1 MIADVVEEAELK
13 TGRRSEGLFFAAS
26 AFVGKSVSGFG
37 ILAAALLIDAIGLK
51 PGVAPADMPAEVI
64 YRMGAVYAPVIIML
78 YLVGFA
84 LLSGYRISRES
95 HAATLR
101 ALAADAE
108 EAAHPFPVKEDGR

>member
-1 MIADVVEEAELK
+1 
-13 TGRRSEGLFFAAS
+13 
-26 AFVGKSVSGFG
+26 
-37 ILAAALLIDAIGLK
+37 
-51 PGVAPADMPAEVI
+51 MPAEVI